1 VEEIYV
7 EGFAYSPKG
16 EVYPHSSG
24 YTRMKNSS
32 SLSSLRRRIY
42 QTITRVGGQFG
53 EGFEKWS

>member
-1 VEEIYV
+1 
-7 EGFAYSPKG
+7 
-16 EVYPHSSG
+16 
-24 YTRMKNSS
+24 MKNSS